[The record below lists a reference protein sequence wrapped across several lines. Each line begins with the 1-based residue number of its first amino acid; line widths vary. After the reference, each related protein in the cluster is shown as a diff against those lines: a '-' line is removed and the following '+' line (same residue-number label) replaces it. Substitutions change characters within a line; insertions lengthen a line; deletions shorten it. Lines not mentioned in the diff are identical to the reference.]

1 MKISS
6 FASLSD
12 KSSDNGNE
20 TGLKIASISGGDSP
34 LKIASVSCLKE
45 IVNLSFKPETEA
57 IFKGQSTPE
66 TDAILS
72 PVSFLLSDDLSISDA
87 NEDYVY

>member
-34 LKIASVSCLKE
+34 LKIAFFE
-45 IVNLSFKPETEA
+45 PETEA
-57 IFKGQSTPE
+57 IFKGESQLE

-72 PVSFLLSDDLSISDA
+72 PVSFVVRGLIA
-87 NEDYVY
+87 Q